1 MELHLIHKKASF
13 SKLNEILNL
22 ARNATANN
30 LFKELKGKLLL
41 VIFFLVFAISGYSQ
55 STFSLGVSGGYN
67 KSFNHLVRM
76 LNTTDAFPDYNFGV
90 DGILK
95 INDRLNVRA
104 EMHYS
109 NLSFTQK
116 YNTVSSDPLR
126 YYQSKLAISYLDISP
141 KIECRLFSI
150 KKFDLFASTGFQ
162 FEFQMGKYERAY
174 LANGDKSDNDY
185 ISNVDY
191 TTTQAGVVGGLVAKY
206 NVTQFM
212 AITLKPEYTY
222 FFDEFYSK
230 NNYNMQRVGLNL
242 GVEWKF

>member
-1 MELHLIHKKASF
+1 MELQFLHKKASF
-13 SKLNEILNL
+13 SKLNGILNL
-22 ARNATANN
+22 VSNGNADN
-30 LFKELKGKLLL
+30 LFKEFKGKLLFVGL
-41 VIFFLVFAISGYSQ
+41 FLMFGVTGYSQ

-76 LNTTDAFPDYNFGV
+76 ANTTDAFPDYNFGV

-95 INDRLNVRA
+95 INERLNVRA
-104 EMHYS
+104 ELHYS

-126 YYQSKLAISYLDISP
+126 YYKSKLAISYLDISP
-141 KIECRLFSI
+141 EIECRLFSI
-150 KKFDLFASTGFQ
+150 KKFDLFASTGFK

-174 LANGDKSDNDY
+174 LANGDKSDYNY
-185 ISNVDY
+185 ISDVEY

-206 NVTQFM
+206 NVTQYM
-212 AITLKPEYTY
+212 AFTLKPEYTY
-222 FFDEFYSK
+222 FFHEFYSK
-230 NNYNMQRVGLNL
+230 NDYNMQRVGVNL